1 MNRQR
6 RQEAAKERKPATAL
20 LQDHRTRWLSTSPR
34 ARYPDRFLPP
44 RDPRFRSSPDTLK
57 SSIDHSGAS
66 SSISRHFMS
75 NPSSSNSL
83 AHSREFGP
91 TPSYKGSHIDNMNN
105 RSLDYFSSIPTGPG
119 GPGLGLGLG
128 PSRYMDREEW
138 RGRSGQFSRDLER
151 DRDMRGR
158 DGRDPRPRDPR
169 DRTVFNRDERDPREG
184 ISTRDF
190 RDRENRDRDARDRN
204 NWSDPKNREGRNS
217 RDGPELDIRELVELE
232 REREKERERDRR
244 ERPIWIR
251 ESDRDHDGPTH
262 NRSTDAFGR
271 ERDRHSIVQELDRD
285 LLAYTS
291 DKPHTNVSSK
301 SDDSISVDDR
311 SEKSRDKDGSAR
323 ANSDE
328 PPHQPRA
335 MEQERRSFGPN
346 SHRSRSH
353 ERSFPTRDDRIYDG
367 EEGRERDYERD
378 YDRDHDRDRN
388 SHIRSDSTNL
398 RSDFDHRSNKG
409 GFGKRQRI
417 LSAPMSEDI
426 GYSETFGPRNR
437 DYPSRSSYP
446 ASPAASL
453 SHLNRDRL
461 ERFDRSD
468 RYSLDESPPTQPRG
482 RRSSD
487 IPEHELYP
495 RAERREH
502 EPRSDRDRPRPREA
516 SPLHHTEAPRDR
528 QDPPTEPTVHN
539 PTAPMEPKA
548 MASLP
553 DINKRDRISTPP
565 PLPPPP
571 PPPPPLPPPVVAAP
585 SSQPERMDEDVPIKQ
600 EVDSLG
606 PPLETSTLSHDGN
619 SMYAQGTRSTNDK
632 VARSPSTTS
641 LPSPGLSP
649 IREPQV
655 VVPKEAAY
663 ENHANILVEI
673 DIVDGD
679 IQKHEEMLRELRM
692 KKEKKLASIA
702 VEEVVVDEAP
712 QTQDME
718 VEVDQNNATNDIEEP
733 AEAVPVEPAKD
744 QHQLNGLEGEDVEM
758 ESVEPETVQVPK
770 FSLQDIMKPVD
781 MDDPFYKRKG
791 QQTRRPQL
799 FDQIYAEN
807 NSRAKKYGRVH
818 LAIVPVRNSDQQDE
832 EGRHHHHHHHHHHH
846 RHLNGKPEIFKS
858 VEDYPFY
865 QENIDQHA
873 RLRSAML
880 KNLAAKAT
888 ALDEKELNL
897 KREYKQHW
905 EVWTKKVEKLD
916 KQKEKMSSTP
926 APSNT
931 REEDQ
936 VGESSVFTT
945 RNRRGAYTSDAVRS
959 EAELLEIIQSL
970 ENADMRNPD
979 VRASRTAATVPPMIL
994 DPFVR
999 EHIHYYDYNH
1009 LVTDPAK
1016 YYRLGPVTDT
1026 WSEEEREIFTK
1037 RYLNYPKQFGKIAAG
1052 IEGKT
1057 ASQCVLFYY
1066 REKKKIGFKDML
1078 SNRGRKRKNNGGKRK
1093 EKAIQPPSPTGQ
1105 PGKKH
1110 KGSALI
1116 EDIGQANRTKQAKT
1130 KELRELQESNLVLKG
1145 FNIEP
1150 GSRRRVRSGAQQGGT
1165 PGEDTSNA
1173 ASPAPSSTVSTPVIS
1188 SADRRKQKPKGNTR
1202 GSKTSVAAAAAAAA
1216 AVEEVSEKKPK
1227 VERSSPAV
1235 GGSTT
1240 KTTKQEEPLISVD
1253 SPGTTPTP
1261 SKVISEAEATEVTVT
1276 PTSTNAASARWTGP
1290 EHEKAIDALKKYGR
1304 DFEAVAAAVGTKT
1317 VDQCRNFCFN
1327 YKRKFGVS
1335 ALDDAN
1341 NPRSTP
1347 NDDGD
1352 LKEGTTAEKSKARKT
1367 KAGSASNIVDSSSV
1381 VTTGKDTGN
1390 AATTGRKRTAKPAL
1404 PVVPESEKDE
1414 PMLDVPESE
1423 TVEDPDTVPKTRRKR
1438 TASRSEAG
1446 NADTAPST
1454 GTSFRALYSREPPS
1468 ISNSPALS
1476 SFSPTDSGQFS
1487 GSNVDG
1493 AAKRPNFSSYWSR
1506 QEKLDFVRLLNQ
1518 YGKDW
1523 DQIAKALKT
1532 KTQIQVRNHF
1542 VNNEGKLVADGVIGI
1557 DVVGTSQDQG
1567 EPDEQDTSR
1576 APFGG
1581 SYAGHEYP
1589 PAQYAESM
1597 PEQSGGPG
1605 PRPGYFMPPST
1616 INGID
1621 TVPVQRET
1629 RSMTPPRRATNIGN
1643 LLNNNDEDVHVA
1655 VEDWFGNSEES
1666 GSQDAEDETHE
1677 DGGQMP
1683 ISKPRDVPHDP
1694 RLNETRRRDMDEDVE
1709 TEDEFDRPRAQE
1721 MQKTGVRGY
1730 PIIGQRRMS
1739 EGAPMPHHYPVNPS
1753 GPDYY
1758 GRHPQTVQH
1767 PQGTGVLGSPYGQQ
1781 YYGPSHAGYGSPPLT
1796 VSAPPGNHAY
1806 QRMHSPPV
1814 PMSTAPSSI
1823 IVQPQSHHLSHQ
1835 HQRSSSTSHGEMI
1848 PQSHPSPQ
1856 MVSRARSPNHQGHY
1870 FGQHH
1875 YPHPPAPTPPGP
1887 YSQHRHSQSGQLEVL
1902 SPHPRPAG
1910 DTHMMHH
1917 SSLPTSSGHVPMG
1930 HSGPSRYS
1938 SSPQL
1943 PGSGSTMR
1951 GSPGAGNG
1959 SPAHLGHGSSRY
1971 SPAPVASPM
1980 ANEGS
1985 MHHLGQQQAYQHHHR
2000 RSSSPFQHHVP
2011 GHVPSPSYLHAPPHG
2026 VHSKPTSA
2034 LPYSSSHGA
2043 ASLLPP
2049 PLPVSAGPSSS
2060 DLSPGPSYHGHR
2072 SSQQYSPGYGH
2083 HSYQQPPQHHY
2094 VEHSGGSM
2102 PPSSSAMPHHAQRPH
2117 PSGPSYHSSSSGRY
2131 THGSTSS

>member
-1 MNRQR
+1 
-6 RQEAAKERKPATAL
+6 
-20 LQDHRTRWLSTSPR
+20 
-34 ARYPDRFLPP
+34 
-44 RDPRFRSSPDTLK
+44 
-57 SSIDHSGAS
+57 
-66 SSISRHFMS
+66 
-75 NPSSSNSL
+75 
-83 AHSREFGP
+83 
-91 TPSYKGSHIDNMNN
+91 
-105 RSLDYFSSIPTGPG
+105 
-119 GPGLGLGLG
+119 
-128 PSRYMDREEW
+128 
-138 RGRSGQFSRDLER
+138 
-151 DRDMRGR
+151 
-158 DGRDPRPRDPR
+158 
-169 DRTVFNRDERDPREG
+169 
-184 ISTRDF
+184 
-190 RDRENRDRDARDRN
+190 
-204 NWSDPKNREGRNS
+204 
-217 RDGPELDIRELVELE
+217 
-232 REREKERERDRR
+232 
-244 ERPIWIR
+244 
-251 ESDRDHDGPTH
+251 
-262 NRSTDAFGR
+262 
-271 ERDRHSIVQELDRD
+271 
-285 LLAYTS
+285 
-291 DKPHTNVSSK
+291 
-301 SDDSISVDDR
+301 
-311 SEKSRDKDGSAR
+311 
-323 ANSDE
+323 
-328 PPHQPRA
+328 
-335 MEQERRSFGPN
+335 
-346 SHRSRSH
+346 
-353 ERSFPTRDDRIYDG
+353 
-367 EEGRERDYERD
+367 
-378 YDRDHDRDRN
+378 
-388 SHIRSDSTNL
+388 
-398 RSDFDHRSNKG
+398 
-409 GFGKRQRI
+409 
-417 LSAPMSEDI
+417 
-426 GYSETFGPRNR
+426 
-437 DYPSRSSYP
+437 
-446 ASPAASL
+446 
-453 SHLNRDRL
+453 
-461 ERFDRSD
+461 
-468 RYSLDESPPTQPRG
+468 
-482 RRSSD
+482 
-487 IPEHELYP
+487 
-495 RAERREH
+495 
-502 EPRSDRDRPRPREA
+502 
-516 SPLHHTEAPRDR
+516 
-528 QDPPTEPTVHN
+528 
-539 PTAPMEPKA
+539 
-548 MASLP
+548 
-553 DINKRDRISTPP
+553 
-565 PLPPPP
+565 
-571 PPPPPLPPPVVAAP
+571 
-585 SSQPERMDEDVPIKQ
+585 MDEDVPIKQ
-600 EVDSLG
+600 EVDALG

-649 IREPQV
+649 IHEPQV
-655 VVPKEAAY
+655 VAPKEAAY

-679 IQKHEEMLRELRM
+679 IQKHEEMLREHRM
-692 KKEKKLASIA
+692 KKEKRLASIA
-702 VEEVVVDEAP
+702 VEEIVVDEAP
-712 QTQDME
+712 QTPVME
-718 VEVDQNNATNDIEEP
+718 VEVDHNNATNDIEEP
-733 AEAVPVEPAKD
+733 METVPVEPAKD

-818 LAIVPVRNSDQQDE
+818 LAIAPVRNSDQQDE
-832 EGRHHHHHHHHHHH
+832 EGRHHHHHHHHH
-846 RHLNGKPEIFKS
+846 RHLNGKPEIFKF
-858 VEDYPFY
+858 VEEYPFY
-865 QENIDQHA
+865 QENIDRHA
-873 RLRSAML
+873 RLRGAML
-880 KNLAAKAT
+880 KNLATKAT

-916 KQKEKMSSTP
+916 KQKEKMSITP
-926 APSNT
+926 APINT

-999 EHIHYYDYNH
+999 EHVHYYDYNH

-1016 YYRLGPVTDT
+1016 YYRLGPVTDA

-1066 REKKKIGFKDML
+1066 REKKKIGFKEML

-1093 EKAIQPPSPTGQ
+1093 EKTIQPPSPTGQ

-1145 FNIEP
+1145 FNVEP

-1188 SADRRKQKPKGNTR
+1188 STERRKQKPKGSTR
-1202 GSKTSVAAAAAAAA
+1202 GSKTSAAAAAAAAAA
-1216 AVEEVSEKKPK
+1216 AVEVPEKKPK

-1235 GGSTT
+1235 GGSTI

-1261 SKVISEAEATEVTVT
+1261 SKVISEAEATEATVT

-1341 NPRSTP
+1341 NLRSTP
-1347 NDDGD
+1347 TDDGD

-1381 VTTGKDTGN
+1381 GATGKDAGN
-1390 AATTGRKRTAKPAL
+1390 ATTTGRKRIAKPAL

-1446 NADTAPST
+1446 NADAALST

-1468 ISNSPALS
+1468 TSNSPALS

-1487 GSNVDG
+1487 GSNVEG

-1567 EPDEQDTSR
+1567 EPGEEDTSR
-1576 APFGG
+1576 APFRG

-1597 PEQSGGPG
+1597 SEQSGGPG
-1605 PRPGYFMPPST
+1605 PRPGYFMPPLT
-1616 INGID
+1616 INGVD

-1629 RSMTPPRRATNIGN
+1629 RSVTPPRRPTNIGN

-1666 GSQDAEDETHE
+1666 GSQDVEDEIPE

-1683 ISKPRDVPHDP
+1683 I
-1694 RLNETRRRDMDEDVE
+1694 MDQTTMDAIRNLCNILKAPV
-1709 TEDEFDRPRAQE
+1709 FWDRP
-1721 MQKTGVRGY
+1721 T
-1730 PIIGQRRMS
+1730 
-1739 EGAPMPHHYPVNPS
+1739 
-1753 GPDYY
+1753 D
-1758 GRHPQTVQH
+1758 
-1767 PQGTGVLGSPYGQQ
+1767 
-1781 YYGPSHAGYGSPPLT
+1781 
-1796 VSAPPGNHAY
+1796 
-1806 QRMHSPPV
+1806 
-1814 PMSTAPSSI
+1814 
-1823 IVQPQSHHLSHQ
+1823 
-1835 HQRSSSTSHGEMI
+1835 SSTM
-1848 PQSHPSPQ
+1848 
-1856 MVSRARSPNHQGHY
+1856 AR
-1870 FGQHH
+1870 
-1875 YPHPPAPTPPGP
+1875 PT
-1887 YSQHRHSQSGQLEVL
+1887 Q
-1902 SPHPRPAG
+1902 A
-1910 DTHMMHH
+1910 
-1917 SSLPTSSGHVPMG
+1917 
-1930 HSGPSRYS
+1930 
-1938 SSPQL
+1938 
-1943 PGSGSTMR
+1943 
-1951 GSPGAGNG
+1951 
-1959 SPAHLGHGSSRY
+1959 
-1971 SPAPVASPM
+1971 M
-1980 ANEGS
+1980 A
-1985 MHHLGQQQAYQHHHR
+1985 
-2000 RSSSPFQHHVP
+2000 
-2011 GHVPSPSYLHAPPHG
+2011 
-2026 VHSKPTSA
+2026 
-2034 LPYSSSHGA
+2034 
-2043 ASLLPP
+2043 LLP
-2049 PLPVSAGPSSS
+2049 
-2060 DLSPGPSYHGHR
+2060 
-2072 SSQQYSPGYGH
+2072 
-2083 HSYQQPPQHHY
+2083 
-2094 VEHSGGSM
+2094 
-2102 PPSSSAMPHHAQRPH
+2102 
-2117 PSGPSYHSSSSGRY
+2117 
-2131 THGSTSS
+2131 